1 MKRALV
7 LGASALIIL
16 ALNQNTVSEVKI
28 QKEGCVCSWY
38 GSCFS
43 IFSIITVRQLPQ
55 TFSLFDLFL
64 HVPVHVHDPDA
75 SYRLKVKLQVIL
87 QVPLECQHPHASLCQ
102 DARHKN
108 ACIYNNSSNVH
119 ILLET
124 DLRFRSSEVPKRQR
138 WQQHKRMSLQK
149 LFWISSW
156 IPQEEWNWEDHLRA
170 APTVPMSVTQL
181 PFSFPC
187 PHILLPP
194 SRHLSG
200 EARLIQPHH

>member
-1 MKRALV
+1 MCLQ
-7 LGASALIIL
+7 LIRI
-16 ALNQNTVSEVKI
+16 
-28 QKEGCVCSWY
+28 
-38 GSCFS
+38 
-43 IFSIITVRQLPQ
+43 
-55 TFSLFDLFL
+55 LFL
-64 HVPVHVHDPDA
+64 HLFHHNCTATSSDVFLIWLIFTCA
-75 SYRLKVKLQVIL
+75 SPCTWPRCKLQAESKVAGYTVCKCRWSVNIL
-87 QVPLECQHPHASLCQ
+87 MPVCVRT
-102 DARHKN
+102 RHKN
-108 ACIYNNSSNVH
+108 GCIYNNSSNVH

-200 EARLIQPHH
+200 EARLIQLHH

>member
-38 GSCFS
+38 RSCFS

-108 ACIYNNSSNVH
+108 ACIYNNSSNVLFFEPFFH
-119 ILLET
+119 NSPAKSAVVALCACFLS
-124 DLRFRSSEVPKRQR
+124 DH
-138 WQQHKRMSLQK
+138 WQ
-149 LFWISSW
+149 
-156 IPQEEWNWEDHLRA
+156 
-170 APTVPMSVTQL
+170 
-181 PFSFPC
+181 
-187 PHILLPP
+187 
-194 SRHLSG
+194 
-200 EARLIQPHH
+200 